1 MSIFGKAKGAAK
13 YVFVTIPAG
22 VLGVN
27 TLRKNNQT
35 IKALYDT
42 LTNPLCPHCSGGV
55 MRMQGAQEGD
65 NTAMAYTW
73 ACTKCDFMLL
83 GGRDKDTVIPTLMA
97 IREEQSLSVFDGL
110 SAQERASVVK
120 SHTLSSRIF
129 LGAAVVF
136 FLGFCWML
144 LQGSSLLLSINWAA
158 LALCMF
164 VLFLKKSY
172 RAWQVENG
180 VLYVK
185 GAFKS
190 WFNNEKWF
198 R

>member
-13 YVFVTIPAG
+13 YVFVKIPAG

-27 TLRKNNQT
+27 TLRQNNQT

-55 MRMQGAQEGD
+55 MRVQGAQEDD
-65 NTAMAYTW
+65 NTEMAYTW

-83 GGRDKDTVIPTLMA
+83 GGRDKSTVTPTLMA
-97 IREEQSLSVFDGL
+97 IREEQSLTLFDGL
-110 SAQERASVVK
+110 GTEERASVVK

-144 LQGSSLLLSINWAA
+144 LQGASLLLSINWAA

-164 VLFLKKSY
+164 VLF
-172 RAWQVENG
+172 
-180 VLYVK
+180 
-185 GAFKS
+185 
-190 WFNNEKWF
+190 
-198 R
+198 

>member
-13 YVFVTIPAG
+13 YVFVTIPSG

-27 TLRKNNQT
+27 TLRQNNQT
-35 IKALYDT
+35 IKALYET
-42 LTNPLCPHCSGGV
+42 LSNPLCPHCSGGV
-55 MRMQGAQEGD
+55 MLMQGSQAGD
-65 NTAMAYTW
+65 STEMAYTW
-73 ACTKCDFMLL
+73 GCTKCDFMLL
-83 GGRDKDTVIPTLMA
+83 GGRDKKTVIPTLMA
-97 IREEQSLSVFDGL
+97 IREEQSLMIFDGL
-110 SAQERASVVK
+110 SPSDRSSVVK

-129 LGAAVVF
+129 LGAAAVF

-144 LQGSSLLLSINWAA
+144 LQGSSLLLSINWFA

-172 RAWQVENG
+172 RAWQVEHG